1 MVTHISLLL
10 FVSFILACTFL
21 SKCDAGDDNPKL
33 HIVYMG
39 SLPKT
44 PYSPNSHHLSMMQQ
58 VFVENDSINF
68 LIHSYKRSFNG
79 FAAMLTNH
87 QKEKISQMEGVV
99 SVFRAK
105 ITNYT
110 QLDHGTS

>member
-1 MVTHISLLL
+1 MVTHISLL
-10 FVSFILACTFL
+10 FCVSLILACTFL
-21 SKCDAGDDNPKL
+21 SKFDVGDDNPKL

-44 PYSPNSHHLSMMQQ
+44 SYSPSSHHLSMMQE
-58 VFVENDSINF
+58 VFVENDSTNF

-87 QKEKISQMEGVV
+87 QKEKISCDTLNL
-99 SVFRAK
+99 S
-105 ITNYT
+105 
-110 QLDHGTS
+110 L

>member
-1 MVTHISLLL
+1 MVTHISLL
-10 FVSFILACTFL
+10 FCVSFILACTFL

-44 PYSPNSHHLSMMQQ
+44 SYSPSSHHLSMMQE
-58 VFVENDSINF
+58 VFVKNDSTNF

-79 FAAMLTNH
+79 PGIVARARDCRLG
-87 QKEKISQMEGVV
+87 EKGSPGRVKSWAILKDSRLSE
-99 SVFRAK
+99 SCLA
-105 ITNYT
+105 
-110 QLDHGTS
+110 

>member
-1 MVTHISLLL
+1 MVTHISLL
-10 FVSFILACTFL
+10 FCVSFILACTFL

-44 PYSPNSHHLSMMQQ
+44 SYSPSSHHLSMMQE
-58 VFVENDSINF
+58 VFVKNDSTNF

-87 QKEKISQMEGVV
+87 QKEKISCDTLNL
-99 SVFRAK
+99 S
-105 ITNYT
+105 
-110 QLDHGTS
+110 L